1 MKATKKPVTIDF
13 YTWEEV
19 VKMGLEANPDSI
31 HGEGENARAWN
42 FMFHNVQLTHEN
54 NSCYIVPTL
63 EGNHNFT
70 PNDVL
75 IIGVKG
81 EVYPC
86 KKDIFEMTY
95 DIQNNA
101 LQGETFED
109 RLRKEFKELREK
121 VVKLYE
127 FIQKDTFAE
136 TVGEKQAD
144 YLTVQYQCMNSYL
157 TILGIRMK
165 ELNIEIPQN

>member
-19 VKMGLEANPDSI
+19 VKMGLEANPESI
-31 HGEGENARAWN
+31 HGKGENARAWN

-54 NSCYIVPTL
+54 DSCYIVPTL

-86 KKDIFEMTY
+86 KKDIFELTY
-95 DIQNNA
+95 DIT
-101 LQGETFED
+101 LDTFET
-109 RLRKEFKELREK
+109 RLQKEFKELKEK
-121 VVKLYE
+121 SQKLYD
-127 FIQKDTFAE
+127 FMQKPNFVE
-136 TVGEKQAD
+136 IVGEQQAD
-144 YLTVQYQCMNSYL
+144 LLLAQYQCMNGYL
-157 TILGIRMK
+157 TVLGIRMK
-165 ELNIEIPQN
+165 SLNIQIVH